1 MGIHSSVL
9 EKTLPEMAFSPARPQ
24 AVGRRTA
31 SSRAY
36 AELTAR
42 LFTGPDPRRVVAFAS
57 VNRGEGVTRTVSGLA
72 LELARAG
79 RKTIALDGSLRPLR
93 IPGTAD
99 PSFGLPSAP
108 SILGVPLVVDCPEKP
123 ALLASLRES
132 CDALLLDLG
141 SLENSVD
148 LLRLAPAADAVVLV
162 VEAGRTTREQTD
174 RAAQMIREAGG
185 KLLGFVLSK
194 RRYPIP
200 AWLYHAL

>member
-79 RKTIALDGSLRPLR
+79 KKNHRPR
-93 IPGTAD
+93 W
-99 PSFGLPSAP
+99 LPPPVAHSRYRGP
-108 SILGVPLVVDCPEKP
+108 
-123 ALLASLRES
+123 
-132 CDALLLDLG
+132 
-141 SLENSVD
+141 
-148 LLRLAPAADAVVLV
+148 VL
-162 VEAGRTTREQTD
+162 
-174 RAAQMIREAGG
+174 
-185 KLLGFVLSK
+185 
-194 RRYPIP
+194 
-200 AWLYHAL
+200 

>member
-1 MGIHSSVL
+1 MSS
-9 EKTLPEMAFSPARPQ
+9 A
-24 AVGRRTA
+24 
-31 SSRAY
+31 
-36 AELTAR
+36 
-42 LFTGPDPRRVVAFAS
+42 
-57 VNRGEGVTRTVSGLA
+57 
-72 LELARAG
+72 
-79 RKTIALDGSLRPLR
+79 
-93 IPGTAD
+93 
-99 PSFGLPSAP
+99 SAP

-148 LLRLAPAADAVVLV
+148 LLRLAPAADAIVLV
-162 VEAGRTTREQTD
+162 VEAGGTTREQTD